1 VLVVD
6 DEATIRSVV
15 ARMLRL
21 FGFDPVLV
29 ADGREASLRADCQ
42 AGCPAKRQD

>member
-21 FGFDPVLV
+21 FGFEPVLV
-29 ADGREASLRADCQ
+29 ADGREASLRAD
-42 AGCPAKRQD
+42 